1 MCYNQDNLNKYIRY
15 HGGIIMKNL
24 VSRNELATWE
34 WDEKVTGEEKYDQVT
49 EYFQCITECDI
60 PDHEAKRFCRYILTT

>member
-1 MCYNQDNLNKYIRY
+1 
-15 HGGIIMKNL
+15 MKNL

-34 WDEKVTGEEKYDQVT
+34 WDEKTTGDEKKYDQVT

-60 PDHEAKRFCRYILTT
+60 LTTTQRGSVDTF

>member
-1 MCYNQDNLNKYIRY
+1 
-15 HGGIIMKNL
+15 MKNL

-49 EYFQCITECDI
+49 EYFQCITEWEI